1 MQLGNSSES
10 GYSNPGPGALTLS
23 GESGDFFSGL
33 FENRASKIAVVT
45 FSIVGSYVSIAM
57 LYSIVWYQKFGS
69 DGKRTLINRLFV
81 YFWFCPLAWEATVQ
95 QVDIIRYIFGPLPK
109 AICKVSYFGKVS
121 EMHLSFIIIKPQNNL
136 FLLTRLHGSKLH
148 RSNILTIG
156 TSEKNHFLS
165 VTSTSTLRSVRYFP
179 KIVGN

>member
-1 MQLGNSSES
+1 MLLENC
-10 GYSNPGPGALTLS
+10 SNTGDLRPGPDALAFQAANA
-23 GESGDFFSGL
+23 DFFSGL

-109 AICKVSYFGKVS
+109 AICKVNYFGKVS
-121 EMHLSFIIIKPQNNL
+121 EMHFSFIIVILQNDL
-136 FLLTRLHGSKLH
+136 FLVTKLHGSKLC
-148 RSNILTIG
+148 RSNNTYLWKTC
-156 TSEKNHFLS
+156 
-165 VTSTSTLRSVRYFP
+165 RYR
-179 KIVGN
+179 